1 MVVLSSIRLKCSH
14 PQNKMKGSTLM
25 INKLEINPLY
35 NISHL
40 FPSAIE
46 MVCYVLFLNTIN
58 ELPEKL
64 FSGYII

>member
-1 MVVLSSIRLKCSH
+1 
-14 PQNKMKGSTLM
+14 M

-40 FPSAIE
+40 LPSAIE
-46 MVCYVLFLNTIN
+46 MVCSVLFLNTIN

-64 FSGYII
+64 IFRLYNLKRTSN

>member
-1 MVVLSSIRLKCSH
+1 
-14 PQNKMKGSTLM
+14 M

-64 FSGYII
+64 FSGYIIWKELAIEKTKLVK